1 VIGIPATNN
10 LVAVTTLIEILDA
23 FIGGH
28 GIPTQSCV
36 LTHITTMLAAIER
49 DAPVDLV
56 FQSIAG
62 TQAAN
67 AGFAVDLALLAE
79 GRDAALSL
87 RRGTVGQQVM
97 YFETGQGSALS
108 AKAHQGVDQQSA
120 AVDRR
125 SYLQRPDLGRRLAPL
140 VAVLIGERPG
150 LTAPDSLGIY
160 VTRAPRAGLDALGR
174 AGALGG
180 WMRIAVQGQLARRL
194 SWRMDCPG

>member
-97 YFETGQGSALS
+97 YFETGWGVRCRPTRTRGSTSRARRS
-108 AKAHQGVDQQSA
+108 TA
-120 AVDRR
+120 AVTCSD
-125 SYLQRPDLGRRLAPL
+125 P
-140 VAVLIGERPG
+140 
-150 LTAPDSLGIY
+150 T
-160 VTRAPRAGLDALGR
+160 
-174 AGALGG
+174 LGG
-180 WMRIAVQGQLARRL
+180 GWHRWWQ
-194 SWRMDCPG
+194 C